1 MAMWMGMANAEGDWL
16 GREPVIDSMANESKQ
31 QQQKQLHSAVWC
43 SHKYESY
50 VESIGAQVATHLNE
64 HFE

>member
-1 MAMWMGMANAEGDWL
+1 MQKKGTGWL
-16 GREPVIDSMANESKQ
+16 GREPVIDSMANESNTTA
-31 QQQKQLHSAVWC
+31 HSPMC

-50 VESIGAQVATHLNE
+50 VESIGAQLATHLNE